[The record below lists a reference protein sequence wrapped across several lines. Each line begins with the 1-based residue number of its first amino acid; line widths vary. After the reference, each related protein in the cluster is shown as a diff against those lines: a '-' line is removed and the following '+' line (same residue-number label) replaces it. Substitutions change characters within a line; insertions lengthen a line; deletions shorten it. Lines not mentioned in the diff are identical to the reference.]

1 MKKNLD
7 NWQKFHVERLKLE
20 YPEWPN
26 ELMLRLIFGNFLKKK
41 IKIKKKPKILDVGCG
56 FGNNLIAFTKMK
68 ADLYGT
74 EVTKKICNI
83 AENLLKQNNI
93 TSTIKVGTNKDIP
106 FQSNFFDLL
115 LSINVLHYENSEK
128 NIIKALK
135 EYRRVL
141 KKGGTLV
148 LITVGPNHEII
159 KNSEILSPHIYK
171 IKKWDFRNNEKFF
184 YFDSEKYL
192 QNYLL
197 KLFNSIE
204 TGRSTEKLMTKTLD
218 FLVSKSVK

>member
-1 MKKNLD
+1 
-7 NWQKFHVERLKLE
+7 
-20 YPEWPN
+20 
-26 ELMLRLIFGNFLKKK
+26 
-41 IKIKKKPKILDVGCG
+41 
-56 FGNNLIAFTKMK
+56 MK

-83 AENLLKQNNI
+83 AENLLKQKNI
-93 TSTIKVGTNKDIP
+93 ISTIKVGTNKDIP

-141 KKGGTLV
+141 KKGGTLI
-148 LITVGPNHEII
+148 LITVGPNHQII

-218 FLVSKSVK
+218 FLVSKGVK